1 MAKQIIFD
9 QNALNNLKNGIDKLT
24 DAVKITLGPKGS
36 NVILD
41 KGYGSPQLTSDGVTI
56 AKEIELKDK
65 TENIGASIIKEAA
78 EKTSDVAGDGT
89 TTAIVLASSMINI
102 GLKNIVAGSDPL
114 AIKRGMDKA
123 SAKVVEHLKTISKTI
138 SNKDEIAQVAT
149 ISARD
154 ANIGN
159 LIADVIDTVGK
170 DGVVT
175 VEDSQTFGLSK
186 ELVEGLQFD
195 RGYISPYMVTDT
207 EKMQAVLEDAYILVT
222 DRKIS
227 SIQEILPLLDK
238 LLQAGSKE
246 VLIIAD
252 DISGEALAT
261 FVLNKLKGIFT
272 GVAVKAPGFGDNQKE
287 MLQDI
292 ATVCG
297 AQFISSDLGHKLEN
311 TTLEMLGRAHRVI
324 ITKDYTTIVGG
335 KGDAKEIEKRKQQ
348 IRKQY
353 ETSTSEFDK
362 EKLQERLAKISGGVA
377 VIKVGAPS
385 ELEQKEIKDRID
397 DAVRATK
404 SAIEEGVVPGGG
416 VALLRCIDSISDI
429 KVDNEDE
436 KIGIDIIKKSLEAP
450 IRQIAANSGVDGSVV
465 IEKIQNKDVWE
476 GFDALNFEYTNLL
489 DKGIIDPTKVTRS
502 ALQNAE
508 SIASMFLTTKA
519 VVVDMPEKKENAYPE
534 MPGSMEY

>member
-9 QNALNNLKNGIDKLT
+9 QNALNNLKNGIDKLS

-416 VALLRCIDSISDI
+416 VALLRCIASISDI

-519 VVVDMPEKKENAYPE
+519 VVVDMPEKKENSYPE

>member
-297 AQFISSDLGHKLEN
+297 AQFVSSDLGHKLEN

-416 VALLRCIDSISDI
+416 VALLRCIASISDI

-519 VVVDMPEKKENAYPE
+519 VVVDMPEKKENSYPE

>member
-297 AQFISSDLGHKLEN
+297 AQFVSSDLGHKLEN

-416 VALLRCIDSISDI
+416 VALLRCIASISDI

-465 IEKIQNKDVWE
+465 IEKIQNKDV
-476 GFDALNFEYTNLL
+476 
-489 DKGIIDPTKVTRS
+489 
-502 ALQNAE
+502 
-508 SIASMFLTTKA
+508 
-519 VVVDMPEKKENAYPE
+519 
-534 MPGSMEY
+534 

>member
-450 IRQIAANSGVDGSVV
+450 IRQIAANSGVDGLVV

>member
-297 AQFISSDLGHKLEN
+297 AQFVSSDLGHKLEN

-519 VVVDMPEKKENAYPE
+519 VVVDMPEKKENSYPE

>member
-416 VALLRCIDSISDI
+416 VALLRCIASISDI

-465 IEKIQNKDVWE
+465 IEKIQNKDV
-476 GFDALNFEYTNLL
+476 
-489 DKGIIDPTKVTRS
+489 
-502 ALQNAE
+502 
-508 SIASMFLTTKA
+508 
-519 VVVDMPEKKENAYPE
+519 
-534 MPGSMEY
+534 

>member
-297 AQFISSDLGHKLEN
+297 AQFVSSDLGHKLEN

-465 IEKIQNKDVWE
+465 IEKIQNKDV
-476 GFDALNFEYTNLL
+476 
-489 DKGIIDPTKVTRS
+489 
-502 ALQNAE
+502 
-508 SIASMFLTTKA
+508 
-519 VVVDMPEKKENAYPE
+519 
-534 MPGSMEY
+534 